1 MQKLLRKTKRG
12 SFRIISKFIVVV
24 FATVILSF
32 CIQKNQVEAATLIP
46 DENQKIEF
54 RATELKK
61 INDTTQLIVEV
72 WVQNLNFKVIDL
84 KIQHDSILQTSDM
97 TTNAVID
104 VNDALDLPSNYTFA
118 NGFDS
123 YMDLL
128 LISSTEGEL
137 RFVYAIMG
145 SDEITGT
152 NNYFKQDDTIGN
164 YISVTDAVL
173 LGKLSFKVGEGEINE
188 NTISLKTG
196 TTSPTTGVK
205 VSITETDNYQEPS
218 MFEFIVQLA
227 SKDAYLNDLILSTGS
242 VNEQNPEESTYKKY
256 ELTPTFMKENFVYEV
271 TLLEYIDIMNVTAIK
286 SDEKATMKIKVP
298 KRNENNELIYDI
310 DGTSIVYEEKEI
322 LDNTP
327 LEVTLNKLGEPN
339 TNIGI
344 TVTAEDNK
352 IVNQYLIVIKRPSAT
367 IKGQIETPNT
377 SKTTGKNEASILAYN
392 NSKVKDVLN
401 WDEQI
406 NATNNVNNIL
416 KDIPEDT
423 KVITNDDGTFE
434 IKLIPGTYD
443 ILIDK
448 PGYVEGI
455 YIYLELKENE
465 TIDLGFKSLV
475 AGDTDKNGIVNN
487 NDIISLYQNNN
498 MSEGDEKYDLKFD
511 LDNDKKIN
519 NNDIIIAYQNNGAK
533 RIIEDYRGR

>member
-298 KRNENNELIYDI
+298 KRNENIGLIYDI